1 MTATTDTAPSREIA
15 ANGASGGCEGGFD
28 AAAYRAFVE
37 SKTHLS
43 GEFGFDPIYDNPHCH
58 DFQRHLIEW
67 ACRQGRS
74 ATFADC
80 GLGKTLMQLVWA
92 ENIHRKTNLPV
103 LILAP
108 LSVSAQTVEEAE
120 KFGIAAVRSQDGTI
134 PAGAGIVCTNYE
146 RLHHFD
152 PNAFGGVVCD
162 ESSILKNFEG
172 ATKAAITQFMRK
184 TKYRAMYTATPSP
197 NDYTELGTASEALGD
212 MAYMDMLQTF
222 FKSNDDTLHPAHI
235 GQQWRF
241 KGHAEPHFWRWVA
254 SWARAIRRPS
264 DMGFP
269 DDGWALPPL
278 REIHHEIES
287 KPLDG
292 QLFAMPVRG
301 LPMER
306 EERKATI
313 TERCDLAAELLAS
326 HDTGVAWCHFNAEA
340 DYLTSILAGAVNL
353 SGADR
358 DEVKEEKFAAF
369 KAGEIRY
376 LVTKP
381 KIAALGVNWQH
392 CAATTYF
399 DDYSYEQYYQAVRR
413 FWRFGQKRP
422 VTVHQIGTTSLSNV
436 AKSRKRKAEAAD
448 KMFEEMMAHML
459 DAQKHRKIFTET
471 TPVQLPAWM

>member
-1 MTATTDTAPSREIA
+1 MKDTAQKGEDMSLDE
-15 ANGASGGCEGGFD
+15 
-28 AAAYRAFVE
+28 YKAFVE
-37 SKTHLS
+37 TKTHLS
-43 GEFGFDPIYDNPHCH
+43 GAFGFKPIYDNPNCY
-58 DFQRHLIEW
+58 DFQRHLIDW
-67 ACRQGRS
+67 ATNQGRA

-92 ENIHRKTNLPV
+92 ENVHRHTNMPV

-120 KFGIAAVRSQDGTI
+120 KFGIEAIRSQDGKF
-134 PAGAGIVCTNYE
+134 PAGKGIVCTNYE
-146 RLHHFD
+146 RLHHF
-152 PNAFGGVVCD
+152 NAGDFAGIVCD

-172 ATKAAITQFMRK
+172 ATRTEITKIMRK
-184 TKYRAMYTATPSP
+184 VKYRAMYTATPSP
-197 NDYTELGTASEALGD
+197 NDYTELGTSSEALGD

-235 GQQWRF
+235 GQAWCF

-254 SWARAIRRPS
+254 SWARAIRKPS
-264 DMGFP
+264 DLGY
-269 DDGWALPPL
+269 DDAGWSLPPL
-278 REIHHEIES
+278 MEERHEIPS
-287 KPLDG
+287 KALDG

-301 LPMER
+301 LPQER

-313 TERCDLAAELLAS
+313 TERCDLAADLLS
-326 HDTGVAWCHFNAEA
+326 RHDCGVAWCHFNAEA
-340 DYLTSILAGAVNL
+340 DYLTSILPGAVNL
-353 SGADR
+353 SGADK

-369 KAGEIRY
+369 KAGQIKY

-413 FWRFGQKRP
+413 FWRFGQKQP
-422 VTVHQIGTTSLSNV
+422 VKVYQIGTASLANV
-436 AKSRKRKAEAAD
+436 AKSRKRKAEAAN
-448 KMFEEMMAHML
+448 KMFAAMMEHMIQ
-459 DAQKHRKIFTET
+459 AQKHRKIFGGGEK
-471 TPVQLPAWM
+471 PSFPAWL

>member
-1 MTATTDTAPSREIA
+1 MKDTAQEVKEMSL
-15 ANGASGGCEGGFD
+15 D
-28 AAAYRAFVE
+28 KYKAFVE
-37 SKTHLS
+37 TKTHLS
-43 GEFGFDPIYDNPHCH
+43 GAFGFKPTYDNPNCY
-58 DFQRHLIEW
+58 DFQRHLIDW
-67 ACRQGRS
+67 ATNQGRA

-92 ENIHRKTNLPV
+92 ENVHRHTNKPV

-120 KFGIAAVRSQDGTI
+120 KFGIEAVRSQDGKF
-134 PAGAGIVCTNYE
+134 PAGNGIVCTNYE
-146 RLHHFD
+146 RLHHF
-152 PNAFGGVVCD
+152 NADDFAGIVCD

-172 ATKAAITQFMRK
+172 ATRSEITKIMRK
-184 TKYRAMYTATPSP
+184 VKYRAMYTATPSP
-197 NDYTELGTASEALGD
+197 NDYTELGTSSEALGD

-235 GQQWRF
+235 GQAWRF

-254 SWARAIRRPS
+254 SWARAIRKPS
-264 DMGFP
+264 DLGY
-269 DDGWALPPL
+269 DDAGWSLPPL
-278 REIHHEIES
+278 VEDRHEIQS

-301 LPMER
+301 LPQER

-313 TERCDLAAELLAS
+313 TERCELAADLLS
-326 HDTGVAWCHFNAEA
+326 QHDCGVAWCHFNAEA
-340 DYLTSILAGAVNL
+340 DYLTSILTGAVNL
-353 SGADR
+353 SGADK

-369 KAGEIRY
+369 KAGQIKY

-413 FWRFGQKRP
+413 FWRFGQKQP
-422 VTVHQIGTTSLSNV
+422 VKVYQIGTASLANV

-448 KMFEEMMAHML
+448 KMFAEMMAHMIN
-459 DAQKHRKIFTET
+459 AQKHRKIFGNGDK
-471 TPVQLPAWM
+471 PNFPAWL